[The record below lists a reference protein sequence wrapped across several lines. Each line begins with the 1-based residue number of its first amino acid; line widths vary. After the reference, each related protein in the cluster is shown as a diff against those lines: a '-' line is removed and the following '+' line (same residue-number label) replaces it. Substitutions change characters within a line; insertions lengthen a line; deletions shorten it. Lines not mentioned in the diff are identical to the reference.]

1 MAEEDIIETTAR
13 EKQAETEEEVENE
26 TSETTETAEEET
38 VKDKEQERRERL
50 DEKLKQGKEITDK
63 IAEDITR
70 TVDSFIVNMKSMQKN
85 VDGKINDYKKTAVN
99 GLYADLVEDEE
110 KYYLRVW
117 VPGIPKK
124 DIEIEASDNEL
135 VIEVEF
141 DSLADSIESED
152 KKVIING
159 LKTGKCT
166 KTIHFEENI
175 DIETIDAKANKGVLN
190 IIVNKIQAPKQKVN
204 VKLY

>member
-26 TSETTETAEEET
+26 TTETTEATEEET

-63 IAEDITR
+63 IAEDITK

-99 GLYADLVEDEE
+99 SLYADLVEDEE

-135 VIEVEF
+135 IIEVEF

-204 VKLY
+204 VE

>member
-1 MAEEDIIETTAR
+1 
-13 EKQAETEEEVENE
+13 
-26 TSETTETAEEET
+26 
-38 VKDKEQERRERL
+38 
-50 DEKLKQGKEITDK
+50 
-63 IAEDITR
+63 
-70 TVDSFIVNMKSMQKN
+70 MKSMKKN
-85 VDGKINDYKKTAVN
+85 VDCKINDYKKTAVN

-110 KYYLRVW
+110 KYYLRAW

-124 DIEIEASDNEL
+124 EIEIEASDNEL

-204 VKLY
+204 VE

>member
-26 TSETTETAEEET
+26 TSETTEEET

-110 KYYLRVW
+110 KYYLRAW

-124 DIEIEASDNEL
+124 EIEIEASDNEL

-204 VKLY
+204 VE

>member
-26 TSETTETAEEET
+26 TSETSEEET

-110 KYYLRVW
+110 KYYLRAW

-124 DIEIEASDNEL
+124 EIEIEASDNEL

-204 VKLY
+204 VE

>member
-26 TSETTETAEEET
+26 TSETSEEET

-85 VDGKINDYKKTAVN
+85 VDGKINDYKKQQLTVFMQ
-99 GLYADLVEDEE
+99 
-110 KYYLRVW
+110 
-117 VPGIPKK
+117 I
-124 DIEIEASDNEL
+124 
-135 VIEVEF
+135 
-141 DSLADSIESED
+141 
-152 KKVIING
+152 
-159 LKTGKCT
+159 
-166 KTIHFEENI
+166 
-175 DIETIDAKANKGVLN
+175 
-190 IIVNKIQAPKQKVN
+190 
-204 VKLY
+204 

>member
-13 EKQAETEEEVENE
+13 EKQTAEEEVENE
-26 TSETTETAEEET
+26 TSETTEEET

-110 KYYLRVW
+110 KYYLRAW

-124 DIEIEASDNEL
+124 EIEIEASDNEL

-204 VKLY
+204 VE

>member
-26 TSETTETAEEET
+26 TSETTENTEEET

-110 KYYLRVW
+110 KIYSYCCFNFIDYLW
-117 VPGIPKK
+117 
-124 DIEIEASDNEL
+124 S
-135 VIEVEF
+135 F
-141 DSLADSIESED
+141 
-152 KKVIING
+152 INNACQ
-159 LKTGKCT
+159 L
-166 KTIHFEENI
+166 
-175 DIETIDAKANKGVLN
+175 
-190 IIVNKIQAPKQKVN
+190 
-204 VKLY
+204 

>member
-26 TSETTETAEEET
+26 TTENTEEET

-110 KYYLRVW
+110 KYYLRAW

-135 VIEVEF
+135 IIEVEF

-204 VKLY
+204 VE

>member
-26 TSETTETAEEET
+26 TNETTETAEEET

-110 KYYLRVW
+110 KYYLRAW

-124 DIEIEASDNEL
+124 EIEIEASDNEL

-190 IIVNKIQAPKQKVN
+190 IVVNKIQAPKQKVN
-204 VKLY
+204 VE

>member
-26 TSETTETAEEET
+26 TTENTEEET

-85 VDGKINDYKKTAVN
+85 VDGKINDYN
-99 GLYADLVEDEE
+99 
-110 KYYLRVW
+110 LRVW

-204 VKLY
+204 VE

>member
-110 KYYLRVW
+110 KYYLRAW

-124 DIEIEASDNEL
+124 EIEIEASDNEL

-204 VKLY
+204 VE

>member
-26 TSETTETAEEET
+26 TSETTENTEEET

-110 KYYLRVW
+110 KYYLRAW

-124 DIEIEASDNEL
+124 EIEIEASDNEL

-204 VKLY
+204 VE

>member
-26 TSETTETAEEET
+26 TTENTEEET

-110 KYYLRVW
+110 KYYLRAW

-124 DIEIEASDNEL
+124 EIEIEASDNEL

-190 IIVNKIQAPKQKVN
+190 IVVNKIQAPKQKVN
-204 VKLY
+204 VE

>member
-110 KYYLRVW
+110 KYYLRAW

-124 DIEIEASDNEL
+124 EIEIEASDNEL

-190 IIVNKIQAPKQKVN
+190 IVVNKIQAPKQKVN
-204 VKLY
+204 VE

>member
-110 KYYLRVW
+110 KYYLRAW

-124 DIEIEASDNEL
+124 EIEIEASDNEL
-135 VIEVEF
+135 IIEVEF

-204 VKLY
+204 VE

>member
-13 EKQAETEEEVENE
+13 EKQAETEEEIENE
-26 TSETTETAEEET
+26 ASETTETAEEET

-110 KYYLRVW
+110 KYYLRAW

-124 DIEIEASDNEL
+124 EIEIEASDNEL

-190 IIVNKIQAPKQKVN
+190 IVVNKIQAPKQKVN
-204 VKLY
+204 VE

>member
-26 TSETTETAEEET
+26 TSETAEEET

-110 KYYLRVW
+110 KYYLRAW

-124 DIEIEASDNEL
+124 EIEIEASDNEL

-204 VKLY
+204 VE